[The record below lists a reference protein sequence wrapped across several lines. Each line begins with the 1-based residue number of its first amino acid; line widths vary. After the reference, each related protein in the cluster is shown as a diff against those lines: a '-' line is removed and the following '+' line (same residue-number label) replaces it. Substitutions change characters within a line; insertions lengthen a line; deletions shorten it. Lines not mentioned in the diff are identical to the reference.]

1 MICSNFFFFSNSS
14 GITRLQGK
22 PTMLRPKPKF
32 VPATSGYLIIIALVC
47 NLIFAVRKGVDKMK
61 TNVVSGFREMIN
73 NLSDNHNPTP
83 VHYNTDQE
91 NPEVTTSNAVAK
103 FSIVTLIF
111 LIPVYYVLF
120 FRNSPMAGW
129 WTEFQYW
136 LIADFT
142 YPFFQNFVYPLI
154 LYSQNEKLRKY
165 LMNGFV

>member
-1 MICSNFFFFSNSS
+1 
-14 GITRLQGK
+14 
-22 PTMLRPKPKF
+22 MLRPKPNF
-32 VPATSGYLIIIALVC
+32 VPATSGYLIIIALIG
-47 NLIFAVRKGVDKMK
+47 NLIFTLRKGFDKMK
-61 TNVVSGFREMIN
+61 TKQNIITGFREMIN
-73 NLSDNHNPTP
+73 NLPVNHNSP
-83 VHYNTDQE
+83 HLQYNTVQE

-103 FSIVTLIF
+103 FSVVTLVF
-111 LIPVYYVLF
+111 LMPVFYVLF

-165 LMNGFV
+165 LMNGHKC

>member
-1 MICSNFFFFSNSS
+1 
-14 GITRLQGK
+14 
-22 PTMLRPKPKF
+22 MLRPKPKF
-32 VPATSGYLIIIALVC
+32 IPATSGYLIIIALVG
-47 NLIFAVRKGVDKMK
+47 NLIFTGRKGIDKMK
-61 TNVVSGFREMIN
+61 TKKNIASGMREMIN
-73 NLSDNHNPTP
+73 NLPVNHNSPP
-83 VHYNTDQE
+83 VQYNTVQE

-103 FSIVTLIF
+103 FSVVTLVS
-111 LIPVYYVLF
+111 LMPVFYVLF

>member
-1 MICSNFFFFSNSS
+1 
-14 GITRLQGK
+14 
-22 PTMLRPKPKF
+22 MLRPKPKF
-32 VPATSGYLIIIALVC
+32 IPATSGYLIIIALVG
-47 NLIFAVRKGVDKMK
+47 NLIFTGRKGIDKMK
-61 TNVVSGFREMIN
+61 TKKNIASGVREMIN
-73 NLSDNHNPTP
+73 NLPVNHNSPP
-83 VHYNTDQE
+83 VQYNTVQE

-103 FSIVTLIF
+103 FSVVTLVF
-111 LIPVYYVLF
+111 LMPVFYVLF

>member
-1 MICSNFFFFSNSS
+1 
-14 GITRLQGK
+14 
-22 PTMLRPKPKF
+22 MLRPKPKF
-32 VPATSGYLIIIALVC
+32 IPATSGYLIIIALVG
-47 NLIFAVRKGVDKMK
+47 NLIFTGRKGIDKMK
-61 TNVVSGFREMIN
+61 TKKNIASGMREMIN
-73 NLSDNHNPTP
+73 NLPVNHNSPP
-83 VHYNTDQE
+83 VQYNTVQE

-103 FSIVTLIF
+103 FSVVTLVF
-111 LIPVYYVLF
+111 LMPVFYVLF